1 MLRTRRKVAIAVAEG
16 IALMLF
22 AAVVTER
29 STSSGPNPVVEAGQS
44 TPVNVANFIRAET
57 DLHFARTVRK
67 AGLGRLHHARQMTP
81 IDQQDVVRMNRD
93 TLYSAGVFDLEAAPV
108 TIVLPDAKK
117 RFMSM
122 QILSEDHYTIEV
134 ATTAGRHTYTRERVG
149 TRYVYVAIRTVAEQR
164 NPADMKA
171 ARALQDGIK
180 VEQATLGR
188 FEVPKWD
195 QSSQAKIR
203 GALEILGTA
212 LGDVGPAFGAK
223 NEVDPVRHLISTAI
237 GWGGNPVEAAVY
249 RSVVPAANDGKTAH
263 QLTFKDVPVSGFW
276 SVSVYN
282 DKGYFEKN
290 DLDAYSLTNLSA
302 RPDAM
307 GAFTVQFGDC
317 RRGAPNC
324 LPIVPGWSYTV
335 RLYQPRPE
343 ILGGTWKF
351 PDALPMR

>member
-29 STSSGPNPVVEAGQS
+29 STSSGPNPVIEAGQS
-44 TPVNVANFIRAET
+44 TPVHVANFIRAET
-57 DLHFARTVRK
+57 DHHLTRTVK
-67 AGLGRLHHARQMTP
+67 TAGLGRLHHARQMTP
-81 IDQQDVVRMNRD
+81 VDQQDVVRMNRD
-93 TLYSAGVFDLEAAPV
+93 TLYSAGVFDLDAAPV

-122 QILSEDHYTIEV
+122 QVLSEDHYTIEV
-134 ATTAGRHTYTRERVG
+134 VYTPGRHTYTRERVG
-149 TRYVYVAIRTVAEQR
+149 TRYAYVAIRTVADPR
-164 NPADMKA
+164 NPSDMKA
-171 ARALQDGIK
+171 ARALQDAIK
-180 VEQATLGR
+180 VEQATVGK

-195 QSSQAKIR
+195 QVSQAKIR
-203 GALEILGTA
+203 GALEILGTS

-249 RSVVPAANDGKTAH
+249 RSVVPAANDGATVH
-263 QLTFKDVPVSGFW
+263 QLTLKDVPVSGFW

-282 DKGYFEKN
+282 EKGYFEKN
-290 DLDAYSLTNLSA
+290 DLDAYTLTNLTA
-302 RPDAM
+302 KPDET
-307 GAFTVQFGDC
+307 GAFIVQFGDC
-317 RRGAPNC
+317 RGGAPNC
-324 LPIVPGWSYTV
+324 LPIVPGWTYTV

-343 ILGGTWKF
+343 ILSGTWKF
-351 PDALPMR
+351 PEALPMR